1 MAKILREAAFVL
13 SISLLLVSNPN
24 IRLTSNVPAHAQA
37 GALALQETSSSVLV
51 PVVTCPPP
59 PRDCW

>member
-1 MAKILREAAFVL
+1 MAKLLREAAFVL

-24 IRLTSNVPAHAQA
+24 IRLTSNVPVHIQA
-37 GALALQETSSSVLV
+37 GALALHETGSSLLI
-51 PVVTCPPP
+51 PAVTCPPP

>member
-1 MAKILREAAFVL
+1 MAKLLREAAFVL

-24 IRLTSNVPAHAQA
+24 IRLTSGTQVHRQA
-37 GALALQETSSSVLV
+37 GALALQATSSAMLI
-51 PVVTCPPP
+51 PAVTCPPP

>member
-24 IRLTSNVPAHAQA
+24 IRLTSHVPFHIQA
-37 GALALQETSSSVLV
+37 GARALQETSSSVLI
-51 PVVTCPPP
+51 PAVTCPPP